1 VKKVLL
7 IALAGAAIAAAPVSA
22 ASPTVRLTILHVV
35 SGCHVWADQAFKEL
49 GAQTTITVKPGTRLE
64 IRPNCPMTFEFRQR
78 RGPKLRLGDLLT
90 RPGTSRTI
98 VFAKRGVYV
107 LTVRNLETP
116 EQVGLQTLGETNG
129 LKLTVRVK

>member
-1 VKKVLL
+1 MKKVLL
-7 IALAGAAIAAAPVSA
+7 IALAGAAIAAAPASA

-35 SGCHVWADQAFKEL
+35 SGCHVWADQAFREL
-49 GAQTTITVKPGTRLE
+49 GAQTTITVKAGTKLQ

-78 RGPKLRLGDLLT
+78 KGPKLRLGDPLT
-90 RPGTSRTI
+90 RPGTARTI

-129 LKLTVRVK
+129 LKLTIRVK